1 MMALGRFSSASPAS
15 TAIGSHALALRSM
28 GGLAQRPL
36 WVALAG
42 ALVLAGC
49 QTASNVHDFDDVDRA
64 MGSEANISS
73 LSSVVNQN
81 PSDASGYN
89 VRGTALGR
97 AGRYDQALADFNR
110 AIEINPGFYQA
121 YSNRA
126 LVQRKLNQNGQALS
140 DYNRSIEINPSYNEA
155 YVGRGNLYRSQGQ
168 IDMALADFS
177 KAIELEPTDP
187 KAYNNRALIYQG
199 QGRHNDAIAD
209 FTASMTYAPNAVAP
223 HLGRGLSYLATRRLQ
238 GSARRL
244 QRRRP
249 PRQGQLPG
257 LDQPGPGA
265 GKAGRA
271 RRGLRRLQP
280 RPYAQFRLRPSPRRH
295 APHGPRQLS

>member
-1 MMALGRFSSASPAS
+1 MMALGSLS
-15 TAIGSHALALRSM
+15 LADMTSNATGVATRLSRGRS
-28 GGLAQRPL
+28 PL
-36 WVALAG
+36 WAAMLGTLA
-42 ALVLAGC
+42 LAGC
-49 QTASNVHDFDDVDRA
+49 QTASNTHDFDNVDRA

-126 LVQRKLNQNGQALS
+126 LVQRKLNQNGQALA
-140 DYNRSIEINPSYNEA
+140 DYNRSIELNPSYNEA

-168 IDMALADFS
+168 IDLALADFS
-177 KAIELEPTDP
+177 RGIELEPTDP

-209 FTASMTYAPNAVAP
+209 FTASMTYAPNAPAP
-223 HLGRGLSYLATRRLQ
+223 HLGRGLSYLATADYKAALDDFNIVVRRDKDNYQ
-238 GSARRL
+238 GWTNQGLALEKLGERDAAHNAFARAQTLNPSYAPARDGM
-244 QRRRP
+244 RRT
-249 PRQGQLPG
+249 
-257 LDQPGPGA
+257 A
-265 GKAGRA
+265 KAA
-271 RRGLRRLQP
+271 
-280 RPYAQFRLRPSPRRH
+280 A
-295 APHGPRQLS
+295 

>member
-1 MMALGRFSSASPAS
+1 MMALGSLS
-15 TAIGSHALALRSM
+15 LADTTSNATSVATRLLSRGRS
-28 GGLAQRPL
+28 PL
-36 WVALAG
+36 WAAMLGTLA
-42 ALVLAGC
+42 LAGC
-49 QTASNVHDFDDVDRA
+49 QTASNTHDFDNVDRA

-126 LVQRKLNQNGQALS
+126 LVQRKLNQNGQALA
-140 DYNRSIEINPSYNEA
+140 DYNRSIELNPSYNEA

-168 IDMALADFS
+168 IDLALADFS
-177 KAIELEPTDP
+177 RGIELEPTDP

-199 QGRHNDAIAD
+199 QGRHDDAIAD
-209 FTASMTYAPNAVAP
+209 FTASMTYAPNAPAP
-223 HLGRGLSYLATRRLQ
+223 HLGRGLSYLATADYKAALDDFNIVVRRDKDNYQ
-238 GSARRL
+238 GWTNQGLALEKLGERDAAHNAFARAQTLNPSYAPARDGM
-244 QRRRP
+244 RRT
-249 PRQGQLPG
+249 
-257 LDQPGPGA
+257 A
-265 GKAGRA
+265 KAA
-271 RRGLRRLQP
+271 
-280 RPYAQFRLRPSPRRH
+280 A
-295 APHGPRQLS
+295 

>member
-1 MMALGRFSSASPAS
+1 MMALGSISPTGMALNAKSASTHLPLGRSALL
-15 TAIGSHALALRSM
+15 AAMLGALA
-28 GGLAQRPL
+28 
-36 WVALAG
+36 
-42 ALVLAGC
+42 LAGC
-49 QTASNVHDFDDVDRA
+49 QTASNVHDFDTVDRA

-73 LSSVVNQN
+73 LSSVVDRN

-126 LVQRKLNQNGQALS
+126 LVQRKLNQNGQALA
-140 DYNRSIEINPSYNEA
+140 DYNRSIELNPSYNEA

-199 QGRHNDAIAD
+199 QGRHDDAIAD
-209 FTASMTYAPNAVAP
+209 FTASMTYAPNAPAP
-223 HLGRGLSYLATRRLQ
+223 HLGRGLSYLATADYKAALDDFNAVVRRDKDNYQ
-238 GSARRL
+238 GWTNQGLALEKLGERDAAFNAFARAQQLNPSYAPARDGM
-244 QRRRP
+244 RRTAKS
-249 PRQGQLPG
+249 
-257 LDQPGPGA
+257 GA
-265 GKAGRA
+265 
-271 RRGLRRLQP
+271 
-280 RPYAQFRLRPSPRRH
+280 
-295 APHGPRQLS
+295 

>member
-1 MMALGRFSSASPAS
+1 MMALGSLSLADTASNATGVATRLS
-15 TAIGSHALALRSM
+15 RGRS
-28 GGLAQRPL
+28 PL
-36 WVALAG
+36 WAAMLGTLA
-42 ALVLAGC
+42 LAGC
-49 QTASNVHDFDDVDRA
+49 QTASNTHDFDNVDRA

-126 LVQRKLNQNGQALS
+126 LVQRKLNQNGQALA
-140 DYNRSIEINPSYNEA
+140 DYNRSIELNPSYNEA

-168 IDMALADFS
+168 IDLALADFS
-177 KAIELEPTDP
+177 KGIELEPTDP

-199 QGRHNDAIAD
+199 QGRHDDAIAD
-209 FTASMTYAPNAVAP
+209 FTASMTYAPNAPAP
-223 HLGRGLSYLATRRLQ
+223 HLGRGLSYLATADYKAALDDFNIVVRRDKDNYQ
-238 GSARRL
+238 GWTNQGLALEKLGERDAAHNAFARAQTLNPSYAPARDGM
-244 QRRRP
+244 RRT
-249 PRQGQLPG
+249 
-257 LDQPGPGA
+257 A
-265 GKAGRA
+265 KAGA
-271 RRGLRRLQP
+271 
-280 RPYAQFRLRPSPRRH
+280 
-295 APHGPRQLS
+295 